1 MKKLLIT
8 ALLFGILFPTELNAS
23 INEDDPITNE
33 GDKNTNGRPRGSM
46 LSVQSSIV
54 GDEMHLNIYNYVG
67 SVQIMVTS
75 DEGSATNSSYSIN
88 GRGNITLDFSTLSDG
103 HYCICILFSDG
114 TMYEG
119 SFWKIND

>member
-1 MKKLLIT
+1 MKKLLFT
-8 ALLFGILFPTELNAS
+8 ALLFGMLCPAELNAT
-23 INEDDPITNE
+23 INEYDPITKSGG
-33 GDKNTNGRPRGSM
+33 GDENGGPRGSM

>member
-8 ALLFGILFPTELNAS
+8 ALLFGMLFPIELNAT
-23 INEDDPITNE
+23 INEDDPITKNGG
-33 GDKNTNGRPRGSM
+33 GDENGRPRSSM

-75 DEGSATNSSYSIN
+75 DEGSSTNCSYPIN
-88 GRGNITLDFSTLSDG
+88 GRGNITLDFSTYSDG
-103 HYCICILFSDG
+103 HYCVSILFSDG
-114 TMYEG
+114 TLYEG
-119 SFWKIND
+119 TFWKIND

>member
-1 MKKLLIT
+1 MLCP
-8 ALLFGILFPTELNAS
+8 AELNAT
-23 INEDDPITNE
+23 IIEDDPITND
-33 GDKNTNGRPRGSM
+33 GDNNSSGRPKGSM

-67 SVQIMVTS
+67 SVQIIVTS
-75 DEGSATNSSYSIN
+75 NEGSATNSSYSIN
-88 GRGNITLDFSTLSDG
+88 GRGNITLDFSTFSDG
-103 HYCICILFSDG
+103 HYCISILFSDG